1 MDFLKDLIKI
11 NNDILLDNL
20 IKKRILNKEE
30 SKVFIKYY
38 DKHNNRLFVLCKR
51 YNIDDY
57 EQKII
62 RYGYCV

>member
-30 SKVFIKYY
+30 SKVFIKNY
-38 DKHNNRLFVLCKR
+38 DKHNKWFFYHINEINSIDMKR
-51 YNIDDY
+51 YN
-57 EQKII
+57 
-62 RYGYCV
+62 